1 MGAEKGNIPI
11 GGTVAVIMTAHT
23 FGFADMERAFEVS
36 GEKLDDV
43 IKPLITF

>member
-1 MGAEKGNIPI
+1 
-11 GGTVAVIMTAHT
+11 MTTHT

-36 GEKLDDV
+36 DKKLDDV